1 MKPGLTLLLLLAT
14 IAGQQPLETL
24 RDQAS
29 QRVGALR
36 GQFQNELGLAL
47 RVFAEIPANDDH
59 PALAKARAQLK
70 PWVPA
75 FAEQTFLAAST
86 HTHPLVRE
94 RLLDLLAATEA
105 RDALP
110 AARKLVTTG
119 SGAARVTAIQ
129 LVAALG
135 TAADGALLV
144 AALGTVPQPGAAE
157 AASLLRALTSLK
169 APEAGAQLKA
179 HSTHAAAEVRLAALE
194 SLARLHAQPRED
206 LAQITRAIQDDPDQS
221 VRSGALSSLIHFSDN
236 HDALRVLHEHVKGP
250 DALMAEAALRA
261 LEKVANKDTS
271 RAYLLE
277 AVSGA
282 LAIPFRERCARLMCK
297 LGDPRGARLLSKG
310 SRDAALAQPRDAD
323 LQLSAGEQLKA
334 LGAHTD
340 AVEFFKKALDLLTRG
355 QKYRARVP
363 WARTL
368 ALQGRFD
375 DAWDKLK
382 EDYKN
387 MTGFADDPD
396 FSDMRRDPKWAK
408 LFSSDGD

>member
-1 MKPGLTLLLLLAT
+1 MRLGLALLLLLITAS
-14 IAGQQPLETL
+14 GQQPLEAL
-24 RDQAS
+24 REQAS
-29 QRVGALR
+29 QRVGTLR

-47 RVFAEIPANDDH
+47 RVFAEVPANDDH
-59 PALAKARAQLK
+59 PALVKARAQLK

-86 HTHPLVRE
+86 HAHPLVRE
-94 RLLDLLAATEA
+94 RLLELLASTEA

-110 AARKLVTTG
+110 AARKLVASGTG
-119 SGAARVTAIQ
+119 AGRVTAIQ
-129 LVAALG
+129 LVAMLG
-135 TAADGALLV
+135 TTADGQILV
-144 AALGTVPQPGAAE
+144 AALGGTPPPGAPE
-157 AASLLRALTSLK
+157 TAALIRALANLK
-169 APEAGAQLKA
+169 TPEAPAQLKA
-179 HSTHAAAEVRLAALE
+179 HASHAAPEVRLAALE
-194 SLARLHAQPRED
+194 SMARLRAQPRED
-206 LAQITRAIQDDPDQS
+206 LMQILRAIQDDADLS
-221 VRSGALSSLIHFSDN
+221 VRSGALAALVHFNEN
-236 HDALRVLHEHVKGP
+236 HDALRVLHEQVKGP

-261 LEKVANKDTS
+261 LERVANKDTS

-297 LGDPRGARLLSKG
+297 LGDPRGARLLAKG

-323 LQLSAGEQLKA
+323 LQLAAGEQLKV
-334 LGAHTD
+334 LGAHPD
-340 AVEFFKKALDLLTRG
+340 AIEFFKRALDLLTRG

-368 ALQGRFD
+368 ALQGRFE

-382 EDYKN
+382 DDYKN
-387 MTGFADDPD
+387 LTGFADDPD